1 MKKIFTFAAAILFA
15 AGIQAQTITFGEGS
29 TGAQT
34 YGEGD
39 FTLTVAGWD
48 GNHSATSGR
57 YFGTVEDN
65 AKVTGMIAS
74 GGKLD
79 GTNRSLVINSTY
91 SGTLELYV
99 CSSSSSSERDVTIGA
114 QVKSTSKTSYTP
126 EGSENARDVYGILSF
141 DITYGTT
148 QVTTNGAIYIYK
160 AVFTSNGE
168 TAPIVEERDTVV
180 AYVEGILNGTFTAT
194 STGDANGVSLA
205 YNTKY
210 NANTTPCTAITFTKS
225 ISVTDHVP
233 GDYYVKAVP
242 ATGVFKAGDVIAFQP
257 FTVMGTNDY
266 TGTKSGNIRIYGGSD
281 TNVSQLYETASTSTD
296 KTDVTDGH
304 EVAGDVKVHTY
315 TLTAD
320 CDALYFGRTGN
331 TRVNVLSFIVTR
343 AKADQPT
350 AIEAIETA
358 PKAIKVIE
366 NGQIVIIRDGIRY
379 DLTGRK
385 L

>member
-15 AGIQAQTITFGEGS
+15 AGISAQTITFGEGS

-48 GNHSATSGR
+48 GSHSATSGR

-79 GTNRSLVINSTY
+79 GTNRSLVINSTF

-99 CSSSSSSERDVTIGA
+99 CSSSSSAERDVTIGA

-126 EGSENARDVYGILSF
+126 EGSENTRDVYGILSF
-141 DITYGTT
+141 DINYGTT

-160 AVFTSNGE
+160 AIFTSNGE
-168 TAPIVEERDTVV
+168 QAPAARDTLASYEQEIKIGSFV
-180 AYVEGILNGTFTAT
+180 ATA
-194 STGDANGVSLA
+194 SDASKVSLA
-205 YNTKY
+205 YSTKY
-210 NANTTPCTAITFTKS
+210 NANKTVCTAITFAS
-225 ISVTDHVP
+225 SVVVTDHVP
-233 GDYYVKAVP
+233 TDYYVKVTP
-242 ATGVFKAGDVIAFQP
+242 ATGGFKAGDVIDFQP
-257 FTVMGTNDY
+257 FTVMSSTDY
-266 TGTKSGNIRIYGGSD
+266 TGAKKGNIRIYAGSD
-281 TNVSQLYETASTSTD
+281 TNVSQIYETAATDTD
-296 KTDVTDGH
+296 KSDVTDGH

-379 DLTGRK
+379 DLTGCK

>member
-1 MKKIFTFAAAILFA
+1 MKKIFSFAAAILFA
-15 AGIQAQTITFGEGS
+15 ASMNAQTITFGEGS

-57 YFGTVEDN
+57 YFGTVEEN
-65 AKVTGMIAS
+65 AKVIGMIAS

-79 GTNRSLVINSTY
+79 GTNRSFVINSTY

-99 CSSSSSSERDVTIGA
+99 CSSSNDTQRDVTIGA
-114 QVKSTSKTSYTP
+114 QVQSTSKTSYTP
-126 EGSENARDVYGILSF
+126 EGSESARDVYGILSF
-141 DITYGTT
+141 DIQYGAT

-168 TAPIVEERDTVV
+168 QAPAARDTVA
-180 AYVEGILNGTFTAT
+180 AYVQGQEVGTFTLTAT
-194 STGDANGVSLA
+194 DATKASLA
-205 YNTKY
+205 FSTKY
-210 NANTTPCTAITFTKS
+210 NANKTACTAITFGSS
-225 ISVTDHVP
+225 IVVTDHVP
-233 GDYYVKAVP
+233 TDYYVKVVP
-242 ATGVFKAGDVIAFQP
+242 ADGGFKAGDVIDFQP
-257 FTVMGTNDY
+257 FTTMSTSDY
-266 TGTKSGNIRIYGGSD
+266 AGTKRGNIRVYAGSD
-281 TNVSQLYETASTSTD
+281 TNASQVYETAATETD

-331 TRVNVLSFIVTR
+331 TRVNVLSFVVTR
-343 AKADQPT
+343 AQEEGPAT
-350 AIEAIETA
+350 AIENTEVSN
-358 PKAIKVIE
+358 KAIKFIE
-366 NGQIVIIRDGIRY
+366 NGQLFILREGKVFSV
-379 DLTGRK
+379 TGARVK
-385 L
+385 

>member
-1 MKKIFTFAAAILFA
+1 MKKIFSMAAAVLFA
-15 AGIQAQTITFGEGS
+15 ASINAQTITFGEGS

-39 FTLTVAGWD
+39 LTLTVAGWD

-57 YFGTVEDN
+57 YFGTIEDN

-99 CSSSSSSERDVTIGA
+99 CSSSNSAERDVTVGA

-141 DITYGTT
+141 DITYGAT

-168 TAPIVEERDTVV
+168 AAPAPRDTLASYIQAQQV
-180 AYVEGILNGTFTAT
+180 GTFTLTA
-194 STGDANGVSLA
+194 SDASKASLA
-205 YNTKY
+205 FSTKY
-210 NANTTPCTAITFTKS
+210 NANKTVCTAITFGSS
-225 ISVTDHVP
+225 IVVTDHVP
-233 GDYYVKAVP
+233 TDYYVKVVP
-242 ATGVFKAGDVIAFQP
+242 AEGGFKAGDVIDFQP
-257 FTVMGTNDY
+257 FTTMSANDY
-266 TGTKSGNIRIYGGSD
+266 AGTRRGNIRIYAGSD
-281 TNVSQLYETASTSTD
+281 SNASQIYETAATETD

-331 TRVNVLSFIVTR
+331 TRVNVLSFNVTR
-343 AKADQPT
+343 AIPGETT
-350 AIEAIETA
+350 AVENVEFNQS
-358 PKAIKVIE
+358 KAIKRIE
-366 NGQIVIIRDGIRY
+366 NGRLVIIRDGVRY
-379 DLTGRK
+379 DVLGHS